1 MAGGRGT
8 RFWPRSRKRR
18 AKQVLPIIGE
28 QSLIQQTYHRLR
40 PLAPPD
46 RFLVITNTYLCDEIR
61 KQLPEIPPHQII
73 AEPAQRNTAPCIG
86 LAARILL
93 DRDPEAVM
101 GAFPADH
108 LISRAA
114 LFRRLLVRAYR
125 AARAGHL
132 VVLGIQPLWPETGYG
147 YLEFAAGQAAAGA
160 VPVRR
165 FREKPDLV
173 TAKRF
178 LRKGNFY
185 WNSGMFLWT
194 AATIY
199 QELRLHLPAAT
210 KALDAVRGRP
220 GEPEF
225 DQTLAAH
232 YPRCP
237 NISIDYAV
245 LEKSRNTVG
254 FPCRN
259 HGWNDVGSW
268 KAVYEL
274 LPKDRDANVAR
285 SEALLHNSQGNY
297 IDAPGR
303 LVALVGVENLI
314 VVESDGVLLVAARDR
329 AQQVGDLVKRLET
342 ERRDPLL

>member
-28 QSLIQQTYHRLR
+28 RSLLQQTYDRLR
-40 PLAPPD
+40 PLAPPN
-46 RFLVITNTYLCDEIR
+46 RFLVITNIYLRDEILR
-61 KQLPEIPPHQII
+61 QIPEIPPQQII

-101 GAFPADH
+101 GVFPADH
-108 LISRAA
+108 VIARAA
-114 LFRRLLVRAYR
+114 RFRRLLVRAYR

-132 VVLGIQPLWPETGYG
+132 VVLGIEPLWPETGYG
-147 YLEFAAGQAAAGA
+147 YLEFAAGRAPAGA

-165 FREKPDLV
+165 FQEKPGLPK
-173 TAKRF
+173 AKRF
-178 LRKGNFY
+178 LRRGFY

-199 QELRLHLPAAT
+199 QALRRRLPDAT
-210 KALDAVRGRP
+210 QALDGVRGRP

-232 YPRCP
+232 YPSCP
-237 NISIDYAV
+237 DISIDYAI
-245 LEKSRNTVG
+245 LQRSRNTVG

-259 HGWNDVGSW
+259 LGWNDVGSW

-274 LPKDRDANVAR
+274 LPKDRHANVAR
-285 SEALLHNSQGNY
+285 SQTLLHKSQGNY
-297 IDAPGR
+297 VDAPDR

-314 VVESDGVLLVAARDR
+314 VVESDGVLLIAARDR
-329 AQQVGDLVKRLET
+329 AQEVGDLVKRLET
-342 ERRDPLL
+342 EGREGLL